1 MAGMTVNTT
10 FDAMYTAS
18 GKDFTEA
25 REAAVADSI
34 ETRFVDYDITMYG
47 TFTMTRVYLEF
58 DLVAVEDP
66 ISSIDLYVYIN
77 SSDKGKM
84 TVVYCGQGNL
94 VQDESDYPL
103 YLNSGVSL
111 VVSNLNTDSGT
122 NVLSLD
128 LTTFPYDPKDG
139 TSIIFALLTDN
150 DFEAKTSSSRSINLD
165 SSSGS
170 NPPYLIVNDTPPPQ
184 NTGWSNKVKSINST
198 NVSNISGVD
207 IGSIRGLN
215 GVFNR

>member
-1 MAGMTVNTT
+1 
-10 FDAMYTAS
+10 
-18 GKDFTEA
+18 
-25 REAAVADSI
+25 
-34 ETRFVDYDITMYG
+34 MYG

-58 DLVAVEDP
+58 DLVSVEDP

-128 LTTFPYDPKDG
+128 LTTFPYNPKDG
-139 TSIIFALLTDN
+139 TSIIFALLTNN
-150 DFEAKTSSSRSINLD
+150 DFEAKTTLVQWIFL
-165 SSSGS
+165 
-170 NPPYLIVNDTPPPQ
+170 L
-184 NTGWSNKVKSINST
+184 
-198 NVSNISGVD
+198 
-207 IGSIRGLN
+207 
-215 GVFNR
+215 